1 MYSIGIDVGGTNLVA
16 GLLDIEGNMIGKAT
30 LPTDANREIDE
41 IMNDL
46 VNVCENL
53 LEQQNV
59 SKSTIDFI
67 GICVPGIV
75 DVATN
80 TFVYTGNLPFDNTD
94 PKKYFEGRFDCPI
107 YTGND
112 ANTACYG
119 EYIAGSAKNAH
130 TAVMITL
137 GTGVGGGYVDNS
149 RILSGS
155 YNMGCEL
162 GHISLC
168 VGGEQCTCGRKG
180 CWEAYSSATALIRE
194 IKKSIENNENGLLSK
209 LAKEKGK
216 VTAKIAFDAEEQGDE
231 EAIRIVEDYYMYL
244 AEGIGNVINTFDP
257 EVIIIGGGISAQGDK
272 LIKRLKEKLNDIV
285 FGGKVNCELVIATL
299 GNDAG
304 IVGAGMLGRA

>member
-1 MYSIGIDVGGTNLVA
+1 MYSIGIDVGGTNIVA
-16 GLLDIEGNMIGKAT
+16 GLLDKDGVLKGKAI
-30 LPTDANREIDE
+30 LPSDAHRTIDE

-53 LEQQNV
+53 IEQQNV
-59 SKSTIDFI
+59 SKSAIDFI

-75 DVATN
+75 DVTN
-80 TFVYTGNLPFDNTD
+80 NIFVYTGNLPFDNTD
-94 PKKYFEGRFDCPI
+94 PKRYFEGKFDCPI

-112 ANTACYG
+112 ANAACYG
-119 EYIAGSAKNAH
+119 EYIAGSAKNAN

-149 RILSGS
+149 KILSGS

-162 GHISLC
+162 GHITLC
-168 VGGEQCTCGRKG
+168 IGGEQCTCGRKG

-194 IKKSIENNENGLLSK
+194 IKKSIENDPNGLLNK
-209 LAKEKGK
+209 LAKENGK

-231 EAIRIVEDYYMYL
+231 EAIRLVEDYYMYL
-244 AEGIGNVINTFDP
+244 TEGIGNIINIFDP
-257 EVIIIGGGISAQGDK
+257 EVVIIGGGISAQGDK
-272 LIKRLKEKLNDIV
+272 LIKRVNKNLHKVV
-285 FGGKVNCELVIATL
+285 FGGKVNCDLVIATL

-304 IVGAGMLGRA
+304 VVGAGMLGRA